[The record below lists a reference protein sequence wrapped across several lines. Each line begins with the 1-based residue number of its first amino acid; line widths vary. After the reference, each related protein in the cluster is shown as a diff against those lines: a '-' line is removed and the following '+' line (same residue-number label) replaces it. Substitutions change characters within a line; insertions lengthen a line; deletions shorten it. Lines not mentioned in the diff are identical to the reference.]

1 MSRHHNNRNPNKERI
16 MSTNKSGF
24 SRRMFLGG
32 ATAAAGVF
40 ALSCGKKGEQAG
52 QSPAGGAAATDVK
65 VTVLDK
71 APDGPE
77 LKAGLVGCGG
87 RGTGAAQDFLG
98 AGPNLKIVA
107 LGDVFADRVENAV
120 KTIKEKFN
128 QDVPA
133 DKCFTGFDA
142 FQKVIDAGVD
152 VVLLATPPHF
162 RPQHFAAAVA
172 AGKHVF
178 MEKPVAVDPMGIKQV
193 IEAAGQA
200 KTKNLCVV
208 TGTQRHHQ
216 REYMEIYRR
225 VKEGAIGEI
234 VAARAYWNQNK
245 LWHRERDPKWSDME
259 WMIRDWVNWRW
270 LSGDH
275 IVEQHVHNLDVI
287 NWFTGSH
294 PVKAVGMGGRAR
306 RVTGDQYDFF
316 SVDFEF
322 ENGMHCMSMC
332 RQINDCANNVS
343 EFIVGTKGSTN
354 CADTIYN
361 PDGSIAF
368 QVPKEA
374 KGKPYQQE
382 HIDFVTAIRQSQP
395 LNEAEATAISTM
407 CAIMGRESAYS
418 GAEKTW
424 QEMMDSTL
432 KLGPAEYKLGKAD
445 LKAVIPVPGSA
456 FTPEKKAPE
465 KKK

>member
-1 MSRHHNNRNPNKERI
+1 MG
-16 MSTNKSGF
+16 TNDSGF

-32 ATAAAGVF
+32 AAAAAGMF
-40 ALSCGKKGEQAG
+40 ALSCGKKKEQVQA
-52 QSPAGGAAATDVK
+52 PAGVAQDIKT
-65 VTVLDK
+65 TLPDK

-77 LKAGLVGCGG
+77 LKAGLIGCGG
-87 RGTGAAQDFLG
+87 RGTGAALDFLG
-98 AGPNLKIVA
+98 AGPKLTIAA
-107 LGDVFADRVENAV
+107 LGDVFEDRLEGAAKQIKD
-120 KTIKEKFN
+120 KTG
-128 QDVPA
+128 QDVP
-133 DKCFTGFDA
+133 KEKRFIGFDA
-142 FQKVIDAGVD
+142 FQKVIDSGVD

-162 RPQHFAAAVA
+162 RPAHFAAAVA

-178 MEKPVAVDPMGIKQV
+178 MEKPLAVDPVGIKMI
-193 IEAAGQA
+193 IETAGQA

-216 REYMEIYRR
+216 REYLEILRR

-234 VAARAYWNQNK
+234 VAARAYWNQDK
-245 LWHRERDPKWSDME
+245 LWHRDRNPKWSDME

-306 RVTGDQYDFF
+306 RVTGDQFDFF
-316 SVDFEF
+316 SVDYTF
-322 ENGMHCMSMC
+322 ENGMHMMSMC
-332 RQINDCANNVS
+332 RQINDCATNVS

-354 CADTIYN
+354 CADTIYK
-361 PDGSIAF
+361 PDGSIAWQF
-368 QVPKEA
+368 PKEQ

-382 HIDFVTAIRQSQP
+382 HIDFVTAIRQSAP

-407 CAIMGRESAYS
+407 VAIMGRESAYT

-424 QEMMDSTL
+424 QEMMDSTMR
-432 KLGPAEYKLGKAD
+432 LGPTEYKLGKAD
-445 LKAVIPVPGSA
+445 IKAVIPVPGSA
-456 FTPEKKAPE
+456 WKPE